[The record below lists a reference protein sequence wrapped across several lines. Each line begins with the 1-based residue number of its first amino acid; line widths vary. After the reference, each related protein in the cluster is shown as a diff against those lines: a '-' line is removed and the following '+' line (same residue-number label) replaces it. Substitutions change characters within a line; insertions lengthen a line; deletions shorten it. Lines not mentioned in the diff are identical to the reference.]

1 MKFVKKLL
9 EQHRE
14 EGRFKPVI
22 PHTVQNTPGVS
33 PRDTFSQ
40 NVRKHRKM
48 KFDIHKEDTEMKE
61 ENKMKGPDPCWKGY
75 KMIGKKT
82 KNGREVPNCVPVKNE
97 EVEQMVE
104 YEQFSKPKTEKVV
117 TIKHKTSGKELSVVH
132 TAVPKYQKLG
142 YELVKEGKN
151 PFERKSTNF
160 QTGDGVP
167 EPRSRGVK
175 KEEIEVVDEMA
186 GANMDVRQ
194 IHKHL
199 KKSGWDLT
207 RTSGGHDV
215 YTHPKS
221 TEHIAVPRHKHLK
234 APLVL
239 GILKTAKKVTEEV
252 DENPMEVPKKVP
264 GLNKLKEAK
273 TASIA
278 RGILMRKLDTM
289 KLIKTPKPVQ
299 PKEPEK
305 PAQPK
310 MTTEELSRKAQI
322 VKNAAKKKEKFIAD
336 PVITQTYVKTE
347 NS

>member
-1 MKFVKKLL
+1 
-9 EQHRE
+9 
-14 EGRFKPVI
+14 
-22 PHTVQNTPGVS
+22 
-33 PRDTFSQ
+33 
-40 NVRKHRKM
+40 
-48 KFDIHKEDTEMKE
+48 
-61 ENKMKGPDPCWKGY
+61 
-75 KMIGKKT
+75 MI
-82 KNGREVPNCVPVKNE
+82 
-97 EVEQMVE
+97 E
-104 YEQFSKPKTEKVV
+104 YEQFSKPKKEKVV

-142 YELVKEGKN
+142 YELV
-151 PFERKSTNF
+151 
-160 QTGDGVP
+160 
-167 EPRSRGVK
+167 

>member
-40 NVRKHRKM
+40 NVKKHSKM

-61 ENKMKGPDPCWKGY
+61 EKKMKGPDPCWKGY

-97 EVEQMVE
+97 EVEQMIE
-104 YEQFSKPKTEKVV
+104 YEQFSKPKKEKVV

-142 YELVKEGKN
+142 YELV
-151 PFERKSTNF
+151 
-160 QTGDGVP
+160 
-167 EPRSRGVK
+167 